1 MNDVSLI
8 LTGNTK
14 RVKLFLTTLKAMLK
28 ISKHRAW
35 SHWKLFQAFHTWL
48 TAFFKVFCIEISI
61 SRLNVTFDIAL
72 THLAYVLLIFH
83 NKYIKSHGFLDG
95 NAWSSFLCGQTLKC
109 GAQNILSYG
118 RCLTDSRYPHYCW
131 CQFVPPS
138 LNWFLHAN
146 GTGALDGKLLSS

>member
-118 RCLTDSRYPHYCW
+118 WCLTDSRMLLLMPICSTIT
-131 CQFVPPS
+131 QLVPARHRGDRCPS
-138 LNWFLHAN
+138 WQI
-146 GTGALDGKLLSS
+146 TIT